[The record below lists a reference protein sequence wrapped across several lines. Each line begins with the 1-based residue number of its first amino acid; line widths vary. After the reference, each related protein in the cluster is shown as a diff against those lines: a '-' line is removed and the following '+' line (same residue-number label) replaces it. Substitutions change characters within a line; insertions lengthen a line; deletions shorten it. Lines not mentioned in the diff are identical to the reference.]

1 MAGSS
6 TTFSIRSY
14 REGDEEL
21 VVRLFNS
28 YVRSFFGPAPLTA
41 DTWREQFRRQGW
53 TGPSIDADNDCA
65 RLAERKGELLGY
77 AVTDYKPMDMS
88 GGALIQ
94 ELCVAEGEDAGE
106 VAQALIEDA
115 ERRARERGKSF
126 VAIQMAQEDG
136 QAAAA
141 SVAREYHVSPDSDQV
156 FMAVITDLPRF
167 LSEISGELSRRLGKS
182 EFASWRGTVRVAS
195 SGPGCE
201 GQSCDLHVADGA
213 VEVGAA
219 VETPD
224 VTVTAQFEAL
234 PLLLL
239 GRQWTE
245 DLYLQDRLSVSARG
259 GLDAVALLDAL
270 FPRVP
275 LFLPRAQWW

>member
-1 MAGSS
+1 VAGSS

-14 REGDEEL
+14 REGDEEP

-65 RLAERKGELLGY
+65 RLAVREGELLGY
-77 AVTDYKPMDMS
+77 AVTDYEPMDMS
-88 GGALIQ
+88 GAALIQ

-106 VAQALIEDA
+106 VAQALIADA
-115 ERRARERGKSF
+115 EQRARERGKSF

-141 SVAREYHVSPDSDQV
+141 SAAREYQVSPDSDQV

-167 LSEISGELSRRLGKS
+167 LSEISGELSRRLAESG
-182 EFASWRGTVRVAS
+182 FANWRGTVHVAS
-195 SGPGCE
+195 SDPAGE
-201 GQSCDLHVADGA
+201 SQSCDLHVADGA

-219 VETPD
+219 V
-224 VTVTAQFEAL
+224 
-234 PLLLL
+234 
-239 GRQWTE
+239 
-245 DLYLQDRLSVSARG
+245 
-259 GLDAVALLDAL
+259 
-270 FPRVP
+270 
-275 LFLPRAQWW
+275 

>member
-126 VAIQMAQEDG
+126 VAIQMA
-136 QAAAA
+136 
-141 SVAREYHVSPDSDQV
+141 
-156 FMAVITDLPRF
+156 
-167 LSEISGELSRRLGKS
+167 
-182 EFASWRGTVRVAS
+182 
-195 SGPGCE
+195 
-201 GQSCDLHVADGA
+201 
-213 VEVGAA
+213 
-219 VETPD
+219 
-224 VTVTAQFEAL
+224 
-234 PLLLL
+234 
-239 GRQWTE
+239 
-245 DLYLQDRLSVSARG
+245 
-259 GLDAVALLDAL
+259 
-270 FPRVP
+270 
-275 LFLPRAQWW
+275 